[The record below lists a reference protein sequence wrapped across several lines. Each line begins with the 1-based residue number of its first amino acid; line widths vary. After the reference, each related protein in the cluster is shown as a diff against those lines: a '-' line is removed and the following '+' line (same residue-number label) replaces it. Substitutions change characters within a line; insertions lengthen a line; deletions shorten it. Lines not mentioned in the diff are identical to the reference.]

1 MLSQIVTAAQCP
13 HPIGTWEH
21 FICLKD
27 IVGSMKSASWDS
39 NLGISEWPWSK
50 NFQELYQAGL
60 HSALHL
66 QEESFSC
73 RCLGF
78 DIETF

>member
-21 FICLKD
+21 FISLKD

-39 NLGISEWPWSK
+39 NLGIGPGAKTFKSYTRQGYIQLSTSK
-50 NFQELYQAGL
+50 RSLSPAD
-60 HSALHL
+60 ALVL
-66 QEESFSC
+66 
-73 RCLGF
+73 
-78 DIETF
+78 T